1 LGTAG
6 VEILRQIRETFEEK
20 GWKSGFVRCEDSG
33 ARPLLVKSNDH
44 CIAFFERYSYT
55 GECWFELR
63 DRAQGRVRTRGAE
76 HTDPTTGDKATG
88 KSRRPARDSRCSRP
102 PDLQPAG
109 STRDAVTGAV
119 RPLLRK

>member
-1 LGTAG
+1 MGTAG

-44 CIAFFERYSYT
+44 CIAFFKRYSYT

-63 DRAQGRVRTRGAE
+63 DRAQVVFAQGERNIPIPQQATKLLANRGGPPGIA
-76 HTDPTTGDKATG
+76 AA
-88 KSRRPARDSRCSRP
+88 RARPIYNRQVAP
-102 PDLQPAG
+102 VMP
-109 STRDAVTGAV
+109 
-119 RPLLRK
+119 